1 MLYLQIHQGDLSH
14 PVGAL
19 EEYFL
24 KAGTSVIG
32 ATLAHSY
39 FIHPDDVR
47 KRTPYFAERAGLSR
61 THYPGVAEGE
71 RAIWQGDGR
80 EVIVDDNR
88 QAQLAWERYT
98 GRGLLGGA
106 GYSIRHIWG
115 RPWDPDYFTA
125 GWNLCYMPFWAAML
139 TGGEHPHEELELAL
153 RQVSWDLYF
162 RTDPVCPPPAGVD
175 DQGFDIGSLL
185 AGQPILI
192 LGRESFPQ
200 TQGSPDDGSATGL
213 SVPAGTIRTGER
225 NSGQLASSG
234 DIPGPIRAIKNQTH
248 QSWSNIWRAVRELQ
262 GLDHQPFVTANVEN
276 SSKSCVQRIQR
287 ETGLTLPQL
296 EAHLRQLVE

>member
-14 PVGAL
+14 SVGVL

-24 KAGTSVIG
+24 KAGTSIIG
-32 ATLAHSY
+32 AALAHSY
-39 FIHPDDVR
+39 FIHPDEVR
-47 KRTPYFAERAGLSR
+47 KRTPYFTERARVSG
-61 THYPGVAEGE
+61 THYPGVAMGE

-80 EVIVDDNR
+80 EVIVDDGQ
-88 QAQLAWERYT
+88 QAQRAWERYT
-98 GRGLLGGA
+98 GHGLLGGT

-125 GWNLCYMPFWAAML
+125 GWNLCYMPFWAGML
-139 TGGEHPHEELELAL
+139 TGGEHPHEGLELAL

-162 RTDPVCPPPAGVD
+162 RTGPVCPPPLGVD
-175 DQGFDIGSLL
+175 DQGVDLGSLL

-192 LGRESFPQ
+192 LGREGLPQ

-213 SVPAGTIRTGER
+213 SVPARTNRTGEGS
-225 NSGQLASSG
+225 SGQLASSG
-234 DIPGPIRAIKNQTH
+234 DIPSPIKAIKNQDH
-248 QSWSNIWRAVRELQ
+248 QSWSNVWRAVRELQ
-262 GLDHQPFVTANVEN
+262 GLDHQPFVAANVEN
-276 SSKSCVQRIQR
+276 SSKACVRRIQQ
-287 ETGLTLPQL
+287 ETGLALPQL